1 MRKGITPVI
10 AIIVLLFITIALAG
24 AAWTYMQGFMFGQIT
39 KTFNIPPNGIYC
51 QGGIITIIAQNTG
64 YQTTLNRT
72 DFIVAKVGDYPIP
85 DADFKNLPLDPG
97 KGDVIIETNCG
108 AACSSGSHTV
118 NLATSSTVQRLT
130 VTCP

>member
-51 QGGIITIIAQNTG
+51 QGGTITVITQNTG
-64 YQTTLNRT
+64 YQTTLAAE
-72 DFIVAKVGDYPIP
+72 DFIVKSLSYANGTSVNTACDDFPVG
-85 DADFKNLPLDPG
+85 
-97 KGDVIIETNCG
+97 
-108 AACSSGSHTV
+108 
-118 NLATSSTVQRLT
+118 
-130 VTCP
+130 